1 MALPATFEPGISVS
15 CLDAFANAE
24 VTLPDLTVVAG
35 LLQNAAIPGGVYDV
49 APGYT
54 QRLTMQSTLVADL
67 EVNDVLTI
75 AETDYLVTA
84 IEPDGM
90 GLTVL
95 GLK

>member
-1 MALPATFEPGISVS
+1 MSWSADLDAGTSAS
-15 CLDAFANAE
+15 CLSALANASA
-24 VTLPDLTVVAG
+24 TLADNSTVSGV
-35 LLQNAAIPGGVYDV
+35 LQNAAIPGGVYDV

-54 QRLTMQSTLVADL
+54 QRFTALSTAVVDL
-67 EVNDVLTI
+67 EVEDIITI
-75 AETDYLVTA
+75 GETDYLVTA